1 MNFNIDFV
9 YLISLIPDLL
19 PFIPLTLF
27 LAIVTMVIA
36 VVLGMGIA
44 LVLRSGIPVLTHLAI
59 AYVSFLGQFHLWSNF
74 S

>member
-59 AYVSFLGQFHLWSNF
+59 AYVSFF
-74 S
+74 

>member
-1 MNFNIDFV
+1 MDFNIDFV

-36 VVLGMGIA
+36 VVLGMVIA
-44 LVLRSGIPVLTHLAI
+44 LVLRSGYL
-59 AYVSFLGQFHLWSNF
+59 S
-74 S
+74 